1 MIRGIVFGLILY
13 LTSSVIWGQVAGN
26 MNCMSCRNRTIIGG
40 GNEFLSAGAF
50 SIRMGQYEEGI
61 RLTELGLTRYQPSQG
76 DRSVAQ
82 SNLCA
87 AYAARGEPFVAIDY
101 CTESIRLERR
111 NWRAYNNR
119 AYSYYLLGKLSEAT
133 VDLDMAAQ
141 INSDARQVLQLR
153 GMINERGLRP
163 RVIMEDHQ

>member
-1 MIRGIVFGLILY
+1 MGRIILFSLIGCLA
-13 LTSSVIWGQVAGN
+13 TSALWGQIQGN
-26 MNCMSCRNRTIIGG
+26 NRTIIGR

-50 SIRMGQYEEGI
+50 SIRMGQYDEGI
-61 RLTELGLTRYQPSQG
+61 RLTQLGLTRYQPSLD
-76 DRSVAQ
+76 DRAAAQ

-87 AYAARGEPFVAIDY
+87 AHAARGEPIIAIDY
-101 CTESIRLERR
+101 CTESIRLEER

-119 AYSYYLLGKLSEAT
+119 AYAYYLLGRLSEAES
-133 VDLDMAAQ
+133 DLAVATG
-141 INSDARQVLQLR
+141 INPDARQVIQLR

>member
-1 MIRGIVFGLILY
+1 
-13 LTSSVIWGQVAGN
+13 
-26 MNCMSCRNRTIIGG
+26 
-40 GNEFLSAGAF
+40 
-50 SIRMGQYEEGI
+50 MGQYDEGI
-61 RLTELGLTRYQPSQG
+61 RLTHLGLTRYQPSME
-76 DRSVAQ
+76 DRAAAE

-87 AYAARGEPFVAIDY
+87 AHAARGEPDIAIGH

-119 AYSYYLLGKLSEAT
+119 AYAYYLLGQLSEAT
-133 VDLDMAAQ
+133 FDLDSAAA
-141 INSDARQVLQLR
+141 INPDARQVIQLR

>member
-1 MIRGIVFGLILY
+1 MNRGIVFGLILY
-13 LTSSVIWGQVAGN
+13 LPSSVIWGQVAGN
-26 MNCMSCRNRTIIGG
+26 MNCMSCRNRTIIGN
-40 GNEFLSAGAF
+40 GNEFLTAGTF

-61 RLTELGLTRYQPSQG
+61 RLTELGLTRYQPSRR

-101 CTESIRLERR
+101 CTESIRLEEG

>member
-1 MIRGIVFGLILY
+1 MKRGLVFGLIFY
-13 LTSSVIWGQVAGN
+13 LTSSVLWGQVAGN
-26 MNCMSCRNRTIIGG
+26 MNCMSCRVRSIIGG

-61 RLTELGLTRYQPSQG
+61 RLTELGLTRYQPNLG
-76 DRSVAQ
+76 DRAVAQ

-87 AYAARGEPFVAIDY
+87 AHAARGQPVVAIEY
-101 CTESIRLERR
+101 CTESIRLQER

-119 AYSYYLLGKLSEAT
+119 AYSYYLLGLLSEASL
-133 VDLDMAAQ
+133 DLDVATQ
-141 INSDARQVLQLR
+141 INSDARQVIQLR